1 MPGTFLGPG
10 EVKCCQGR
18 ASQQWN
24 KLLLGLKLKALAIV
38 TIPSKPPFFFKQE
51 IIVKR
56 KGSSKWK
63 DEKLCL
69 FLSFKVCF
77 SQAF

>member
-1 MPGTFLGPG
+1 MLSRKSFTAVEQAFI
-10 EVKCCQGR
+10 R
-18 ASQQWN
+18 AQIEGVGDSDNSLQAS
-24 KLLLGLKLKALAIV
+24 L
-38 TIPSKPPFFFKQE
+38 FFKQE